1 MPELTFRWV
10 FVLVLLVVFGYIMW
24 RVRVD
29 RGRLTLQVPLG
40 FLGMGIFLLVAGT
53 AISLVSGLS
62 LQDALFLKAQ
72 PAPYA
77 VVSGYALILG
87 GVLGCL
93 GCLAGWLVKKAL
105 AR

>member
-10 FVLVLLVVFGYIMW
+10 FVLVLLIVFGYIIW

-40 FLGMGIFLLVAGT
+40 FLGVGILLLVAGA
-53 AISLVSGLS
+53 AIGLAFGLS
-62 LQDALFLKAQ
+62 PQDALFLKAQ

-77 VVSGYALILG
+77 VVSGYALMLAG
-87 GVLGCL
+87 ALGCV
-93 GCLAGWLVKKAL
+93 GCLVGWLFKKIST
-105 AR
+105 R